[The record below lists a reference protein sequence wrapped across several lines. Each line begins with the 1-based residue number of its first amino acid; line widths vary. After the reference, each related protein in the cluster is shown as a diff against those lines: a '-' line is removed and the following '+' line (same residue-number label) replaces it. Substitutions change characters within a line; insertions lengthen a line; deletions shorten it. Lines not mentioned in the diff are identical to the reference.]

1 MTWTQQEKVKDEL
14 MKEREA
20 CYRINKWGSQRRKG
34 EQEGERID
42 LIGFPPGML
51 ALWRKEAEEEMERLT
66 EMRGGKKM
74 GKASKTPSEVGVYK
88 HVRRE
93 EKGMEHLEH
102 CSSEEVCQ
110 ISCFL
115 LFAFTWNRKG
125 VCVCVCQYQW
135 VLNLSVHLSHRS
147 RFLIILLW

>member
-20 CYRINKWGSQRRKG
+20 CYRINKWGNQRRKG

-66 EMRGGKKM
+66 EMRGGKKW
-74 GKASKTPSEVGVYK
+74 
-88 HVRRE
+88 VRRVKHQVKSVFTSTYA
-93 EKGMEHLEH
+93 EKRKEWSILNTVAQRKSVKFPVSFCLPSLEI
-102 CSSEEVCQ
+102 E
-110 ISCFL
+110 
-115 LFAFTWNRKG
+115 K